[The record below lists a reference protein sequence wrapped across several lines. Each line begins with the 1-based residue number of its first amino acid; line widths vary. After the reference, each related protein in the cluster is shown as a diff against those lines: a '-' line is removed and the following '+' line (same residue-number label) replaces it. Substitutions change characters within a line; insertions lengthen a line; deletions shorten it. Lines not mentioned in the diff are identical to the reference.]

1 MIMQKLFVLLCC
13 ILLVQLHFA
22 LGVSSDNTGSTDEDY
37 CCLPMK
43 WHAKNDEGQPSN
55 FPTLPVLGNWT
66 KASSNPPTVLDVF
79 VNYRRPRFELRSS
92 LASSLVFW
100 RGHIQDS
107 EALEPVPAGY
117 HPSGG
122 LAPLFFRCL
131 ARENGFERISPT
143 HYRLDERE
151 DSSRGRRFNVGS
163 ITDIH
168 VVLSNGTTGGSSP
181 RRRAKHTCLLAS
193 FTVTSRYFKHIDDG
207 RSIALFKEADVYRPA
222 NGVPPSRRQG
232 WPDRQFTEKARSFRD
247 YYRLLLRS
255 NRIQLNQP
263 HLSLPVP
270 GHLADLA
277 RNRAGNEDALASQGA
292 LQGQVANERHAA
304 GRIRGA
310 GVSQQAVDEMP
321 SAGLPPAGRVPAAL
335 AAALPALRGADD
347 VACQL
352 ESPLGRTRPARP
364 ASAESTCCSSDSVGV
379 QVSALYSRTVSI
391 TAWNNARQGLGLQ
404 DCPHRTKGSRGKP
417 AATPQILADAGN
429 QTAEV
434 DELLTT
440 RKLCRLSISASAQN
454 RCLDVVRHAA
464 STTVFCVLTTRPT
477 LAATATSMS
486 SCRWAP
492 SAVEDSRARSSA

>member
-22 LGVSSDNTGSTDEDY
+22 LGVSSDEDY

-43 WHAKNDEGQPSN
+43 WHAKMMKASHRTFQRVV
-55 FPTLPVLGNWT
+55 PVLGNWT

-100 RGHIQDS
+100 RGHMWTYRSADKT
-107 EALEPVPAGY
+107 LRHLNRVPAGY

-277 RNRAGNEDALASQGA
+277 RNRAGNEDAVPPAAGA
-292 LQGQVANERHAA
+292 GNER
-304 GRIRGA
+304 
-310 GVSQQAVDEMP
+310 
-321 SAGLPPAGRVPAAL
+321 L
-335 AAALPALRGADD
+335 
-347 VACQL
+347 
-352 ESPLGRTRPARP
+352 
-364 ASAESTCCSSDSVGV
+364 
-379 QVSALYSRTVSI
+379 LYI
-391 TAWNNARQGLGLQ
+391 A
-404 DCPHRTKGSRGKP
+404 
-417 AATPQILADAGN
+417 
-429 QTAEV
+429 
-434 DELLTT
+434 
-440 RKLCRLSISASAQN
+440 
-454 RCLDVVRHAA
+454 
-464 STTVFCVLTTRPT
+464 
-477 LAATATSMS
+477 
-486 SCRWAP
+486 
-492 SAVEDSRARSSA
+492 